1 MFSARHSRHRATKS
15 GCGRAALGVAVVLS
29 LGAPTTGCGGTG
41 QPSADDFERTVVE
54 STAGSQVGADVA
66 KSYARCLY
74 RETDGRVEVLVEHLE
89 DGDYRPVGPEA
100 EALVACSD
108 KLNAGD

>member
-1 MFSARHSRHRATKS
+1 MWVVGLSRPPHRTRAPEGSGEPTTLPPGGPGYES
-15 GCGRAALGVAVVLS
+15 GCGDAR
-29 LGAPTTGCGGTG
+29 
-41 QPSADDFERTVVE
+41 
-54 STAGSQVGADVA
+54 DVA

-100 EALVACSD
+100 EALAACSD

>member
-1 MFSARHSRHRATKS
+1 M
-15 GCGRAALGVAVVLS
+15 ALTLS
-29 LGAPTTGCGGTG
+29 LTAFSTGCGGTG
-41 QPSADDFERTVVE
+41 QPSADEFERTVVE

-74 RETDGRVEVLVEHLE
+74 RETGGHVEVLVEHLE

-100 EALVACSD
+100 KALAACSD

>member
-1 MFSARHSRHRATKS
+1 M
-15 GCGRAALGVAVVLS
+15 
-29 LGAPTTGCGGTG
+29 
-41 QPSADDFERTVVE
+41 E

-89 DGDYRPVGPEA
+89 A
-100 EALVACSD
+100 VAG
-108 KLNAGD
+108 A

>member
-1 MFSARHSRHRATKS
+1 
-15 GCGRAALGVAVVLS
+15 
-29 LGAPTTGCGGTG
+29 
-41 QPSADDFERTVVE
+41 
-54 STAGSQVGADVA
+54 VGADVA

-100 EALVACSD
+100 EALAACSD